1 MHKDLEGFKTLII
14 EPDANARNRLVV
26 VLKNI
31 IFKGQ
36 LNYAR
41 SPRDAMEKLAEAGK
55 QDCVIITSTLELD
68 GIKDFIHRA
77 QNTPQGKKAL
87 YIVSLAKEEKD
98 SSSIASMFLRGIDG
112 FICEPFSADEIQALL
127 LTAKDARVK
136 QDSMQDDSVRL
147 IATLDF
153 LFVDMIGHI
162 DTVAHKLNQD
172 IEDGYAVKSMKE
184 TGKTIAELFDR
195 IPKEQFEKTLIK
207 RFEEAQIPKNYVSKK
222 RSQRK
227 LKIADHPGRIIKEL
241 LKARKLSVEFLAGR
255 ISIDKDEFHKIMNE
269 EAPLTK
275 ELAADLSRILGETPS
290 HWLRMQA
297 AYDLT
302 KK

>member
-1 MHKDLEGFKTLII
+1 MHRDLEGFKTLII
-14 EPDANARNRLVV
+14 EPDANVRNRLVV

-36 LNYAR
+36 LNYAKT
-41 SPRDAMEKLAEAGK
+41 PRDAIAKLAEVGK
-55 QDCVIITSTLELD
+55 QDCVIITSALELE
-68 GIKDFIHRA
+68 GIREFINQA
-77 QNTPQGKKAL
+77 QGTPQGKKAL
-87 YIVSLAKEEKD
+87 YLVSLAKEEKD
-98 SSSIASMFLRGIDG
+98 SSSIATMFLRGIDG

-127 LTAKDARVK
+127 LTAKDARAK
-136 QDSMQDDSVRL
+136 QESMQDDTARL
-147 IATLDF
+147 LATLDF

-162 DTVAHKLNQD
+162 DTVAHKFNQD
-172 IEDGYAVKSMKE
+172 IEDGYALKSMRE
-184 TGKTIAELFDR
+184 TGKTISELFSR
-195 IPKEQFEKTLIK
+195 IPKEQFERYLIK
-207 RFEEAQIPKNYVSKK
+207 RFEEAVIPKNYLSKK

-227 LKIADHPGRIIKEL
+227 LKAADHPGRIIKDL
-241 LKARKLSVEFLAGR
+241 LKARKLSIEFLAGR
-255 ISIDKDEFHKIMNE
+255 ISIDKEEFQKIMNE

-297 AYDLT
+297 AFDLT